1 MSTLSKGTPILS
13 FIAMKSGKEWEA
25 REGRK
30 YLLVEEEGSGYNL
43 YLMPIEEQERA
54 EGEGKEPKEGYNTTK
69 VGYNTIKILLP
80 SLSALYEIVDILY
93 SKTPR
98 FSTLN
103 EISESCP

>member
-25 REGRK
+25 KEGRK

-54 EGEGKEPKEGYNTTK
+54 EGEGKEPKEGYNT
-69 VGYNTIKILLP
+69 IKILLP
-80 SLSALYEIVDILY
+80 SLSALYEIVDLLY

-103 EISESCP
+103 EISESCH